1 MFQEKPI
8 KDFEQYS
15 ITTTGKI
22 ISYKYKKPHILKT
35 WYQKSGYEN
44 VCLCKNNRT
53 RHFLIHRLVAEAFL
67 ENPDNK
73 PEVHHK
79 DGNPKNNN
87 VENLEWCTRKENLK
101 HSYINYSPVRNFV
114 KCKLKS
120 FIDENFSMD
129 FETITEAANWAAEN
143 LGISK
148 SSLVK
153 HFKSQ
158 DYYIVKCRD

>member
-1 MFQEKPI
+1 M
-8 KDFEQYS
+8 
-15 ITTTGKI
+15 
-22 ISYKYKKPHILKT
+22 
-35 WYQKSGYEN
+35 
-44 VCLCKNNRT
+44 
-53 RHFLIHRLVAEAFL
+53 
-67 ENPDNK
+67 
-73 PEVHHK
+73 
-79 DGNPKNNN
+79 
-87 VENLEWCTRKENLK
+87 EWCTRKENLK